1 MSDLLLVI
9 SCCTQL
15 SLKLQPAMLRLC
27 QLGLQILHLQKIKS
41 KIQLFSSPTLK
52 KLFCLLSCR
61 MFYVFSELM

>member
-15 SLKLQPAMLRLC
+15 SLKLQSLMLRLC

-41 KIQLFSSPTLK
+41 KIQFFFVSNS
-52 KLFCLLSCR
+52 
-61 MFYVFSELM
+61 